1 MAVKDGKQAVVGQ
14 RIQLCDGSVRVL
26 ARRDGAMGEKGGGE
40 GVEDAAQD
48 KEATHR
54 GRV

>member
-26 ARRDGAMGEKGGGE
+26 ARRDGAMGEKGGGSA
-40 GVEDAAQD
+40 V
-48 KEATHR
+48 
-54 GRV
+54 